1 MCGRF
6 AMDDSTNR
14 LLEEIVE
21 QHGIRALGDWAKHWP
36 PRYNTAPTQ
45 EVPVARERNGQ
56 REIASVRWGMVP
68 PRAREPGR
76 GKPIINARL
85 ETVATNGMFRTP
97 FASHRC
103 IVAAAGYY
111 EWQLRDDGKQPYFV
125 HQPGRPLA
133 MAGIIRPWPDPGR
146 AEEDPGRWR
155 LSMAIITRD
164 AHAAPGEVHDRMPAC
179 LAPDTFDDWLGDH
192 LGPAE
197 LVRLLEGSSTRVAHD
212 LVHHEV
218 SRLVN
223 NARSEG
229 AELVAPLG

>member
-6 AMDDSTNR
+6 AMDDSTNE

-21 QHGIRALGDWAKHWP
+21 QHGIRALGEWSKHWP

-45 EVPVARERNGQ
+45 DVPVARERNGQ

-68 PRAREPGR
+68 PRAQKFGA

-85 ETVATNGMFRTP
+85 ETVATNGMFKAP

-125 HQPGRPLA
+125 HQPGRPIA
-133 MAGIIRPWPDPGR
+133 MAAIIRSWADPSKAEGDPDT
-146 AEEDPGRWR
+146 WR

-164 AHAAPGEVHDRMPAC
+164 AHVAPGEVHDRMPAC
-179 LAPDTFDDWLGDH
+179 LAPDAVDDWLGDH

-197 LVRLLEGSSTRVAHD
+197 LVRLLDRSSTQVAYD
-212 LVHHEV
+212 LAHYPV
-218 SRLVN
+218 SREVN
-223 NARSEG
+223 NTRNEG
-229 AELVAPLG
+229 EGLIAPQV